1 MAPCAA
7 RCDLPVKRKIGCKRE
22 WSDPTSDRCIVKVSG
37 AIATMGLGSC
47 IVSANQWFATT
58 RVRRLLLP
66 FLSLTGSL
74 SSYTLLAVIL
84 L

>member
-1 MAPCAA
+1 
-7 RCDLPVKRKIGCKRE
+7 
-22 WSDPTSDRCIVKVSG
+22 
-37 AIATMGLGSC
+37 MGLGSC

-74 SSYTLLAVIL
+74 SYYTLLAVIL
-84 L
+84 LRIHLLRSCSLHHVSRDT